1 MLKMKK
7 ISETYDMK
15 VFTDNG
21 EYFGDVEESILT
33 QNKVFGWRVRATK
46 NSFLNKVLGSAKGVI
61 VPHQLVKSI
70 GDIVIISKAAVPSYS
85 EGSESKEKDEPDPEI
100 SLSLLSVATPEL
112 FNKRYVALILVLSIS
127 APPDVFFLASP
138 RARLTFTC

>member
-1 MLKMKK
+1 MKRV
-7 ISETYDMK
+7 SETYDMK

-33 QNKVFGWRVRATK
+33 SNKIFGWRVRASK

-70 GDIVIISKAAVPSYS
+70 GDIMIISKAAVPSY
-85 EGSESKEKDEPDPEI
+85 EGEGDKGSSKDE
-100 SLSLLSVATPEL
+100 
-112 FNKRYVALILVLSIS
+112 
-127 APPDVFFLASP
+127 
-138 RARLTFTC
+138 